1 MNIDKLRKGI
11 EIILPEESFN
21 KRIEESVTSK
31 KPLNIKLG
39 FDPTAPDLH
48 LGHYIVLKK
57 LRDFQE
63 EGHNIFV
70 IMGDF
75 TAQIGDPT
83 GKNKTRPP
91 LEEKQI
97 KLNAKTYIDQLSK
110 VINTKKIKVKRNS
123 AWLGKMDLKNTLK
136 LLASYNLGRMMTRED
151 FSKRFKE
158 ETPIAMH
165 ELVYPLLQGYDSLM
179 IDADIEIGGTDQ
191 LFNMQVGRYLQENAD
206 KKAQTVICMPLLRGL
221 DGEKKMSK
229 SLGNYIGIS
238 DKPND
243 MFGKI
248 MSIPDALLEE
258 YLDLVTDFTEKE
270 KEDLKADVQ
279 NGKAMDV
286 KKKIGKNIVK
296 QFHSEKDSDS
306 AEKHFVDTFS
316 KKTIPDDIQE
326 LGGAGKDICSIL
338 IAHNFVSSKSEFR
351 RVFDQNGIKIN
362 NETLKD
368 MNYILKSGDVVQ
380 KGKLTFFKIK

>member
-11 EIILPEESFN
+11 EIVLPDESFN
-21 KRIEESVTSK
+21 KRIEKAVKNK

-48 LGHYIVLKK
+48 LGHFVVLKK

-70 IMGDF
+70 IVGDF

-110 VINTKKIKVKRNS
+110 VVDIKKIKVKRNS
-123 AWLGKMDLKNTLK
+123 TWLGKMDLQKTLK

-158 ETPIAMH
+158 ENPIAMH

-191 LFNMQVGRYLQENAD
+191 LFNMQVGRYLQENED
-206 KKAQTVICMPLLRGL
+206 KEAQIVICMPLLRGL

-238 DKPND
+238 EKPND

-248 MSIPDALLEE
+248 MSIPDSLLEE
-258 YLDLVTDFTEKE
+258 YLDLVTDFSEAE
-270 KEDLKADVQ
+270 RAALKNDIKD
-279 NGKAMDV
+279 KAMEV

-296 QFHSEKDSDS
+296 QFHSVKDSES
-306 AEKHFVDTFS
+306 AEKHFIDTFS
-316 KKTIPDDIQE
+316 KKTIPDDIQI
-326 LGGAGKDICSIL
+326 LNGKGKDVCSVLLENKFIP
-338 IAHNFVSSKSEFR
+338 SKGEFR
-351 RVFDQNGIKIN
+351 RLIEQNGIKIN
-362 NETLKD
+362 NEILKD
-368 MNYILKSGDVVQ
+368 AKYILASGDVVQ

>member
-1 MNIDKLRKGI
+1 MNIDTLRKGI
-11 EIILPEESFN
+11 EIILPEEGFN
-21 KRIEESVTSK
+21 KRVENAAKNK

-48 LGHYIVLKK
+48 LGHFVVLKK
-57 LRDFQE
+57 LRDFQK

-70 IMGDF
+70 IVGDF

-97 KLNAKTYIDQLSK
+97 KINAKTYIDQLSK
-110 VINTKKIKVKRNS
+110 VVDIKKIKVKRNS
-123 AWLGKMDLKNTLK
+123 TWLGKMDLKKTLK

-151 FSKRFKE
+151 FSKRFKD

-179 IDADIEIGGTDQ
+179 INADIEIGGTDQ
-191 LFNMQVGRYLQENAD
+191 LFNMQVGRFLQENEG
-206 KKAQTVICMPLLRGL
+206 KEAQIVICMPLLRGL

-238 DKPND
+238 EKPND

-248 MSIPDALLEE
+248 MSIPDSLLEE
-258 YLDLVTDFTEKE
+258 YLDLVTDFTEE
-270 KEDLKADVQ
+270 ERSGLKADIK
-279 NGKAMDV
+279 NGKAMEV

-296 QFHSEKDSDS
+296 QFHSEKDSES
-306 AEKHFVDTFS
+306 AEKYFIDTFS
-316 KKTIPDDIQE
+316 KKTIPDDIQVIS
-326 LGGAGKDICSIL
+326 GNNKDLCSIL
-338 IAHNFVSSKSEFR
+338 ISNNFVPSKSEFR
-351 RVFDQNGIKIN
+351 RLLEQKGIKIN
-362 NETLKD
+362 GEIVQD
-368 MNYILKSGDVVQ
+368 QNYILKSGDIVQ

>member
-11 EIILPEESFN
+11 EIVLPDESFN
-21 KRIEESVTSK
+21 KRIEKAVKNK

-48 LGHYIVLKK
+48 LGHFVVLKK

-70 IMGDF
+70 IVGDF

-110 VINTKKIKVKRNS
+110 VVDIKKIKVKRNS
-123 AWLGKMDLKNTLK
+123 TWLGKMDLQKTLK

-191 LFNMQVGRYLQENAD
+191 LFNMQVGRYLQENED
-206 KKAQTVICMPLLRGL
+206 KEAQIVICMPLLRGL

-238 DKPND
+238 EKPND

-248 MSIPDALLEE
+248 MSIPDSLLEE
-258 YLDLVTDFTEKE
+258 YLDLVTDFSEAE
-270 KEDLKADVQ
+270 RAALKNDIKD
-279 NGKAMDV
+279 KAMEV

-296 QFHSEKDSDS
+296 QFHSVKDSES
-306 AEKHFVDTFS
+306 AEKHFIDTFS
-316 KKTIPDDIQE
+316 KKTIPDDIQI
-326 LGGAGKDICSIL
+326 LNGKGKDVCSVLLENKFIP
-338 IAHNFVSSKSEFR
+338 SKGEFR
-351 RVFDQNGIKIN
+351 RLIEQNGIKIN
-362 NETLKD
+362 NEILKD
-368 MNYILKSGDVVQ
+368 AKYILASGDVVQ

>member
-1 MNIDKLRKGI
+1 MNIDTLRKGI
-11 EIILPEESFN
+11 EIILPEEGFN
-21 KRIEESVTSK
+21 KRVENAAKNK

-48 LGHYIVLKK
+48 LGHFVVLKK
-57 LRDFQE
+57 LRDFQK

-70 IMGDF
+70 IVGDF

-97 KLNAKTYIDQLSK
+97 KINAKTYIDQLSK
-110 VINTKKIKVKRNS
+110 VVDIKKIKVKRNS
-123 AWLGKMDLKNTLK
+123 TWLGKMDLKKTLK

-151 FSKRFKE
+151 FSKRFKD

-179 IDADIEIGGTDQ
+179 INADIEIGGTDQ
-191 LFNMQVGRYLQENAD
+191 LFNMQVGRFLQENEG
-206 KKAQTVICMPLLRGL
+206 KEAQIVICMPLLRGL

-238 DKPND
+238 EKPND

-248 MSIPDALLEE
+248 MSIPDSLLEE
-258 YLDLVTDFTEKE
+258 YLDLVTDFTEE
-270 KEDLKADVQ
+270 ERSGLKADIK
-279 NGKAMDV
+279 NGKAMEV

-296 QFHSEKDSDS
+296 QFHSEKDS
-306 AEKHFVDTFS
+306 
-316 KKTIPDDIQE
+316 
-326 LGGAGKDICSIL
+326 
-338 IAHNFVSSKSEFR
+338 
-351 RVFDQNGIKIN
+351 
-362 NETLKD
+362 
-368 MNYILKSGDVVQ
+368 
-380 KGKLTFFKIK
+380 